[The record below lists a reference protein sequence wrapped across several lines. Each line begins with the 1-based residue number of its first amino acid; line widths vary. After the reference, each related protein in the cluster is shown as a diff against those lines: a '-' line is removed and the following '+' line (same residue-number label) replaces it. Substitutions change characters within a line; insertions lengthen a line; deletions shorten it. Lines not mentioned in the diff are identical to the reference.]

1 MSVLNLET
9 LLRPR
14 TVALF
19 GADRAPRSIGRVLAE
34 NLFKGGF
41 DGPVMPVHAKEPAVQ
56 GVLAY
61 RSVADL
67 PITADLAVIAL
78 PLPEIPPL
86 LAELG
91 ARGTRAAVIVSH
103 DSIAAETA
111 EVAALEQA
119 MLTAARPHGLRVVG
133 PACLGLMVPSQG
145 LNASYAHIC
154 ATDGD
159 LAFISQSGS
168 LMTLMLDW
176 AGARGVGFSVVA
188 ALGDMIDV
196 DLGDM
201 LDYLA
206 FDVGTRAVLLCVD
219 HIGDPRTFLSA
230 ARAAARLKQVIVF
243 DAGGIKDQALAH
255 ARFGGAGAVS
265 TPDDFRPSRSEV
277 YDAAFRRAG
286 LLPVPSL
293 ADLVAA
299 AGALGTGI
307 RLGGDRL
314 AVIANGRGIAE
325 VAGEVVLE
333 EGGRLA
339 QLSDETLAALDQ
351 VLPATWERRNPVN
364 LFADATAARWQGAV
378 GPVLAD
384 PGVDAVVAIN
394 TPTAVG
400 DTLEA
405 ARAVA
410 EQHVGKRTPLT
421 AVWLEESTLDET
433 RRLFAQH
440 RIPLHDGPGQAV
452 EALMQLV
459 RWRRNQ
465 DMLMQVPASVPELF
479 ERDRTRAEQIVRK
492 ALAAGRTW
500 LSEPE
505 AKALL
510 AAYGLPVLP
519 AENAFEPEDAVA
531 AARRL
536 GFPVSLRPSGT
547 TVTGLTGAVS
557 VGITLQLDTPEQV
570 EQAARRLQR
579 RHAQRYPDLTFPGF
593 TVRSQAVVDG
603 RHELQM
609 GLSCDVRFGPVVLF
623 GPGGEAA
630 RIMPDRAVGLPPL
643 NLSLAR
649 MLMVQTRAQRLL
661 EGYGDRSAAD
671 FEEVALALVKL
682 AQIGAEIGEIAEI
695 DINPLLAGPDG
706 VLVIAASVRLA
717 PFEGAVETRLAI
729 RPYPS
734 ELEKHVAAR
743 DGRELLLRPIRPEDE
758 PALRT
763 FVRELTPEDRRL
775 RFFSHVKELDA
786 RLAARLTQIDY
797 DREMALVLTD
807 PSANDTA
814 ILGVMRIS
822 ADPDGAHAEYA
833 GAVRSDLKGLGLGR
847 LLLQEI
853 CECARRRGIGEVW
866 GEVLAENAPMLALVR
881 KLGFSVQVSE
891 EDRSVVIVR
900 LPLQQIPAEL

>member
-9 LLRPR
+9 LLQPR

-41 DGPVMPVHAKEPAVQ
+41 EGPVMPVHAAESAVQ

-61 RSVADL
+61 RTVADL

-230 ARAAARLKQVIVF
+230 ARAAARLKPVIVF
-243 DAGGIKDQALAH
+243 DAGGIKDQALTH

-364 LFADATAARWQGAV
+364 LFADATAARWQDAV
-378 GPVLAD
+378 EPVLAD

-394 TPTAVG
+394 TPVIVVRPTALWVPTG
-400 DTLEA
+400 EI
-405 ARAVA
+405 RADRYEPGNLA
-410 EQHVGKRTPLT
+410 EPI
-421 AVWLEESTLDET
+421 D
-433 RRLFAQH
+433 
-440 RIPLHDGPGQAV
+440 
-452 EALMQLV
+452 
-459 RWRRNQ
+459 
-465 DMLMQVPASVPELF
+465 
-479 ERDRTRAEQIVRK
+479 
-492 ALAAGRTW
+492 
-500 LSEPE
+500 
-505 AKALL
+505 
-510 AAYGLPVLP
+510 
-519 AENAFEPEDAVA
+519 
-531 AARRL
+531 
-536 GFPVSLRPSGT
+536 
-547 TVTGLTGAVS
+547 
-557 VGITLQLDTPEQV
+557 LQ
-570 EQAARRLQR
+570 
-579 RHAQRYPDLTFPGF
+579 
-593 TVRSQAVVDG
+593 
-603 RHELQM
+603 
-609 GLSCDVRFGPVVLF
+609 
-623 GPGGEAA
+623 
-630 RIMPDRAVGLPPL
+630 
-643 NLSLAR
+643 
-649 MLMVQTRAQRLL
+649 
-661 EGYGDRSAAD
+661 
-671 FEEVALALVKL
+671 FEEV
-682 AQIGAEIGEIAEI
+682 
-695 DINPLLAGPDG
+695 
-706 VLVIAASVRLA
+706 
-717 PFEGAVETRLAI
+717 FE
-729 RPYPS
+729 
-734 ELEKHVAAR
+734 
-743 DGRELLLRPIRPEDE
+743 
-758 PALRT
+758 
-763 FVRELTPEDRRL
+763 
-775 RFFSHVKELDA
+775 
-786 RLAARLTQIDY
+786 
-797 DREMALVLTD
+797 
-807 PSANDTA
+807 
-814 ILGVMRIS
+814 
-822 ADPDGAHAEYA
+822 
-833 GAVRSDLKGLGLGR
+833 
-847 LLLQEI
+847 
-853 CECARRRGIGEVW
+853 
-866 GEVLAENAPMLALVR
+866 
-881 KLGFSVQVSE
+881 
-891 EDRSVVIVR
+891 
-900 LPLQQIPAEL
+900 